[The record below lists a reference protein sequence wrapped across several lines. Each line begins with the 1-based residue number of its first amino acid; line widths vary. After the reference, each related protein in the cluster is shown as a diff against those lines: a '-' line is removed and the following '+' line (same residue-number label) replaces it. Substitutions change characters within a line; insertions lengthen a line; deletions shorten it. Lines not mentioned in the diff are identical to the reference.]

1 MTMPTAT
8 ASDEYLRCIVIEGDG
23 KTAPPPRG
31 AMIPFNENSTRAMS
45 KKIRVYVLRDF
56 LFRNYS
62 STLTMAMGPTV
73 LDVAGGKGDLSW
85 ILRNIDGVN
94 SIVADPR
101 TPNHRRLLKSV
112 EFLLNH
118 PEEAVIRAVEGLPT
132 HQPLAKLLLPHLI
145 DQKGRNDAEHS
156 LCQTGFR
163 NIGISSSPDYMR
175 IHIDNT
181 LVGILRRVLNNPSA
195 SELKSW
201 DQHWETEKRKIES
214 NKVHYGGTTPKPSSI
229 AKVDGMERDYQI
241 SDSRLALN
249 AFHSLDMIV
258 GFHP

>member
-1 MTMPTAT
+1 
-8 ASDEYLRCIVIEGDG
+8 
-23 KTAPPPRG
+23 
-31 AMIPFNENSTRAMS
+31 
-45 KKIRVYVLRDF
+45 
-56 LFRNYS
+56 
-62 STLTMAMGPTV
+62 
-73 LDVAGGKGDLSW
+73 
-85 ILRNIDGVN
+85 
-94 SIVADPR
+94 
-101 TPNHRRLLKSV
+101 
-112 EFLLNH
+112 
-118 PEEAVIRAVEGLPT
+118 
-132 HQPLAKLLLPHLI
+132 
-145 DQKGRNDAEHS
+145 
-156 LCQTGFR
+156 
-163 NIGISSSPDYMR
+163 MR
-175 IHIDNT
+175 IHIDST

>member
-1 MTMPTAT
+1 MTMSTDT
-8 ASDEYLRCIVIEGDG
+8 ASDEYLRCILIEGDG

-118 PEEAVIRAVEGLPT
+118 PEEAVIRSVEGLPT
-132 HQPLAKLLLPHLI
+132 HQPLAKL
-145 DQKGRNDAEHS
+145 
-156 LCQTGFR
+156 
-163 NIGISSSPDYMR
+163 
-175 IHIDNT
+175 
-181 LVGILRRVLNNPSA
+181 
-195 SELKSW
+195 
-201 DQHWETEKRKIES
+201 
-214 NKVHYGGTTPKPSSI
+214 
-229 AKVDGMERDYQI
+229 
-241 SDSRLALN
+241 
-249 AFHSLDMIV
+249 
-258 GFHP
+258 

>member
-1 MTMPTAT
+1 MTMSTDT
-8 ASDEYLRCIVIEGDG
+8 ASDEYLRCILIEGDG

-62 STLTMAMGPTV
+62 STLTMGSTV

-94 SIVADPR
+94 SIIADPR
-101 TPNHRRLLKSV
+101 TPNHQRLLKSV

-145 DQKGRNDAEHS
+145 DEKGRNDTE
-156 LCQTGFR
+156 QGR
-163 NIGISSSPDYMR
+163 QIGINSSPEYMR

-181 LVGILRRVLNNPSA
+181 LVGILRQVRNNPSG
-195 SELKSW
+195 SELTSW
-201 DQHWETEKRKIES
+201 DEHWETEKREIKS
-214 NKVHYGGTTPKPSSI
+214 NKVHYGGTAPKPSSI
-229 AKVDGMERDYQI
+229 AKVDGMERDNQI

-249 AFHSLDMIV
+249 AFHLLDMIV